1 MEIEIVTVG
10 NEILLGETV
19 DTNSAHIARR
29 LAGVG
34 LRVARITAVGDDRVR
49 LAEALRGV
57 RGRVRWAITTGGLGP
72 TRDDLTRNV
81 VAEVFDRPLEED
93 PRQLEIVR
101 EKFRRFGYETMPE
114 SNRSQAMVPRGAR
127 VIDNRHGTAPGL
139 VIEEDD
145 LTLFVLPGVPREMAG
160 LLEEAVLPALTGAAG
175 QGEPVVASRVVH
187 TAGLGES
194 ALAERID
201 DLVDGAGA
209 IEVAFLPHLGQVDMR
224 LTAAGLPLGE
234 ATMRLD
240 ELAGRIAERLARWFY
255 GYDDATLAGAVGEA
269 LSARGWTVA
278 VAESCTAGELG
289 AEITSVAGSSVWFTG
304 GVMAYSNRVKE
315 TVLAV
320 PGETLERF
328 GAVSFETVRL
338 MAAGVRRA
346 LGADVGCA
354 ITGIAGPG
362 GGSAEKPVGLVWCAV
377 ETPGGLFVTRLNH
390 PGGRADVRRRAV
402 LATMGLMLG
411 AVRGDLSPEAA

>member
-1 MEIEIVTVG
+1 MEVEIVTVG

-19 DTNSAHIARR
+19 DTNSALIARR
-29 LAGVG
+29 LAGIG
-34 LRVARITAVGDDRVR
+34 LRVTRITAVGDDPVR
-49 LAEALRGV
+49 LAAVLRGV

-72 TRDDLTRNV
+72 TRDDLTRDV
-81 VAEVFDRPLEED
+81 VADVFERPLEED
-93 PRQLEIVR
+93 PAQLEIVR

-127 VIDNRHGTAPGL
+127 IIDNRHGTAPGL

-145 LTLFVLPGVPREMAG
+145 LTLFVLPGVPREMAA
-160 LLEEAVLPALTGAAG
+160 LMDEAVLPALAGAAG
-175 QGEPVVASRVVH
+175 GGAPVVVSRVVH

-201 DLVDGAGA
+201 DLVDSAGE
-209 IEVAFLPHLGQVDMR
+209 IEVAFLPHLGQVDVR
-224 LTAAGLPLGE
+224 LTAAGLPVAE
-234 ATMRLD
+234 AARRLD
-240 ELAGRIAERLARWFY
+240 GIAAGIAERLARWFY
-255 GYDDATLAGAVGEA
+255 GYDDATLAGAVGDA
-269 LSARGWTVA
+269 LTARGWTVA

-289 AEITSVAGSSVWFTG
+289 AEITSVAGSSGWFVG
-304 GVMAYSNRVKE
+304 GVLAYSNRVKE
-315 TVLAV
+315 SLLGV
-320 PGETLERF
+320 PAATLERL
-328 GAVSFETVRL
+328 GAVSFETARL

-362 GGSAEKPVGLVWCAV
+362 GGSAEKPVGRVWCAV
-377 ETPGGLFVTRLNH
+377 ETPDGLFVTRLDH
-390 PGGRADVRRRAV
+390 PGGRADIRRRAV
-402 LATMGLMLG
+402 LATLGLTLG